1 MMPGGAEIHS
11 MMNRMLWCTLAGA
24 LVITAL
30 LAAAAPARVQ
40 DVEQP
45 GVEGTTYTSPT
56 WGYSL
61 AWSDEWEVIA
71 SFADQSAHGVTEGL
85 ARGDYLL
92 LSAGLPNGNAV
103 SLEIMAGAG
112 YGGNPAPCLD
122 SYVANLE
129 ALQAQSSE
137 EVAIAGFQP
146 ATAGGRPVG
155 GTDPTSAYGVFEY
168 SMTGEEFHWDL
179 VDYVD
184 CRTLRDGT
192 AVLRIEAST
201 LRENYEAAVPLI
213 EAVLATLTLPEG
225 IDAASPTPPRTL
237 PPWLDPLPEPAAT
250 PAGDD

>member
-1 MMPGGAEIHS
+1 MMRGETEIHS
-11 MMNRMLWCTLAGA
+11 MMNRIQCCALAGA
-24 LVITAL
+24 LMIATV
-30 LAAAAPARVQ
+30 LAATAPVQAQ

-61 AWSDEWEVIA
+61 AWTDEWEVIA
-71 SFADQSAHGVTEGL
+71 SFADQTAHGVTEGL

-112 YGGNPAPCLD
+112 YGGNPVPCLD
-122 SYVANLE
+122 TYVADLE
-129 ALQAQSSE
+129 ALQAQSSD

-146 ATAGGRPVG
+146 ATADGQPVG
-155 GTDPTSAYGVFEY
+155 GTDPTSAYGLFEY

-184 CRTLRDGT
+184 CRTLREGA

-201 LRENYEAAVPLI
+201 LRENYETAVPLI
-213 EAVLATLTLPEG
+213 EAVLATLSLPAG
-225 IDAASPTPPRTL
+225 GDIASPTPPRPL
-237 PPWLDPLPEPAAT
+237 PPQLDPLPSPAAT

>member
-1 MMPGGAEIHS
+1 
-11 MMNRMLWCTLAGA
+11 MNRSVSFWLAGA
-24 LVITAL
+24 LVIATV
-30 LAAAAPARVQ
+30 LAAASPARAQ
-40 DVEQP
+40 DIEQP
-45 GVEGTTYTSPT
+45 GVEGATYTSPT

-61 AWSDEWEVIA
+61 EWSNEWAVIA
-71 SFADQSAHGVTEGL
+71 SFADQTAHGVTEGL

-112 YGGNPAPCLD
+112 YGGYPAPCLD
-122 SYVANLE
+122 NYVANLE
-129 ALQAQSSE
+129 ALQAQSND
-137 EVAIAGFQP
+137 EVAIAGFQ
-146 ATAGGRPVG
+146 AAAADGRPVG

-184 CRTLRDGT
+184 CRALRDGT

-201 LRENYEAAVPLI
+201 LRANYEAAVPLV
-213 EAVLATLTLPEG
+213 ESVLATLTLPEG
-225 IDAASPTPPRTL
+225 DAASPTPPRTL
-237 PPWLDPLPEPAAT
+237 PPRLDPLPEPAAT